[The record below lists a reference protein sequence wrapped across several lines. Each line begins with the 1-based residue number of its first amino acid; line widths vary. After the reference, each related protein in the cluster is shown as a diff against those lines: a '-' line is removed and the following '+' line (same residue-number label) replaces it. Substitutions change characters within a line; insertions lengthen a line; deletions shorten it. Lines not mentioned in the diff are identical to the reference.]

1 MPGTFTDSLT
11 VDIRKTLQN
20 TISPTISRI
29 SAASAANRSP
39 ARVAQDRA
47 NETDPNRKKEA

>member
-11 VDIRKTLQN
+11 VYVRKTLKN
-20 TISPTISRI
+20 AISPAISRI
-29 SAASAANRSP
+29 SAASAANHSP